1 MAVFIL
7 MKIWHAKGDSV
18 KTFAGKHNKSCEK
31 SYRAKHTK
39 SFKVK
44 TYVLIDIIIDK
55 VSVEE

>member
-1 MAVFIL
+1 